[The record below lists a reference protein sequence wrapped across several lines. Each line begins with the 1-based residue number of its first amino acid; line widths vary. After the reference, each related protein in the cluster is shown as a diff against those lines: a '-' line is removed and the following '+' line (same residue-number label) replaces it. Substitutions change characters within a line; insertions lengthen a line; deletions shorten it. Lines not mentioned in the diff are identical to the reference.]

1 MILND
6 KQIKKLSEE
15 EEMITPFVAESVSKG
30 ISHGLNSFGYDL
42 RCGAEFKIFTNIKG
56 ATADPKNFSEDN
68 FVTVKGEEFILIPPN
83 VRHSMKATEDGPCA
97 YLYIKDCTWTV
108 VGISA
113 DEELPDK
120 AMTVEEANKKF
131 EKGEIKDRK
140 NQGAKSDS
148 SKENKSIIIEGALLF
163 QVHLIKERTGNRYN
177 LRSPAGRFLGMRN
190 PIGIGLYTF
199 AGIGAFYYNP
209 VGQSPDGNKYK
220 LKPLRTEGQGLPGGA
235 EPYSGVSGCIP
246 VGFGIRKAFNGNG
259 GIKLE
264 ASYRF
269 TFTDYIDDVS
279 TVYYNNDYLADNV
292 SAVAAQMAD
301 PSLGATYYN
310 SDGNGTL
317 MGPFTHTEAGYQ
329 RGNPE
334 NNDGYMF
341 ITLSAYRQLNNAA
354 RGYRTIRINQRRR
367 IKASF

>member
-1 MILND
+1 MSKTFNIFLVFAILFGPIIVLSQGYYNRYDYRRKRHEFTLGGGASNFLGELGGRDMIGSGF
-6 KQIKKLSEE
+6 I
-15 EEMITPFVAESVSKG
+15 
-30 ISHGLNSFGYDL
+30 YDL
-42 RCGAEFKIFTNIKG
+42 EFKETSYVGEFSYSYYALSKFAIRTNLAVGKVSG
-56 ATADPKNFSEDN
+56 NDNLTTEYFRQNRNLNFE
-68 FVTVKGEEFILIPPN
+68 
-83 VRHSMKATEDGPCA
+83 SM
-97 YLYIKDCTWTV
+97 
-108 VGISA
+108 
-113 DEELPDK
+113 
-120 AMTVEEANKKF
+120 
-131 EKGEIKDRK
+131 
-140 NQGAKSDS
+140 
-148 SKENKSIIIEGALLF
+148 IIEGALLF

-246 VGFGIRKAFNGNG
+246 LGFGIRKAFNGNG

-310 SDGNGTL
+310 SDGNGNL
-317 MGPFTHTEAGYQ
+317 DGPYTHTETGYQ
-329 RGNPE
+329 RGDSSD
-334 NNDGYMF
+334 NDGYMF
-341 ITLSAYRQLNNAA
+341 VTLSAYRQLNNAA

>member
-1 MILND
+1 MRKTFNIFLTFAILFGPIIVLSQGYYNRYDYKRKRHEFTLGGGASNFLGELGGRDMIGSGF
-6 KQIKKLSEE
+6 I
-15 EEMITPFVAESVSKG
+15 
-30 ISHGLNSFGYDL
+30 YDL
-42 RCGAEFKIFTNIKG
+42 EFKETSYVGEFSYSYYALSKFAIRTNLAVAKVSG
-56 ATADPKNFSEDN
+56 NDNLTTEYFRQNRNLNFE
-68 FVTVKGEEFILIPPN
+68 
-83 VRHSMKATEDGPCA
+83 SM
-97 YLYIKDCTWTV
+97 
-108 VGISA
+108 
-113 DEELPDK
+113 
-120 AMTVEEANKKF
+120 
-131 EKGEIKDRK
+131 
-140 NQGAKSDS
+140 
-148 SKENKSIIIEGALLF
+148 IIEGTLLF

-177 LRSPAGRFLGMRN
+177 LRSPAGRFLGMKN

-199 AGIGAFYYNP
+199 TGIGALYYNP
-209 VGQSPDGNKYK
+209 VGQSPDGVKYK

-235 EPYSGVSGCIP
+235 EPYSGVSACIP

-292 SAVAAQMAD
+292 SPIAAQMAD
-301 PSLGATYYN
+301 PHLGATYYN

-341 ITLSAYRQLNNAA
+341 ITLSAYRQLNNPA